1 MCRLTDKCAAGGARE
16 REQDLPER
24 SASKHDYPGEVI
36 LAVDTSL
43 GTAVA
48 IVDADGRRRADA
60 SSPDALGHAEVIGT
74 LLQQALAQAGDE
86 ITRVVAGMGPG
97 PFTGLRIGIATAR
110 AFALGR
116 GIGVVAVPS
125 HFGAALSILEDNPQ
139 IGTFAIVTD
148 ARRREVAISVFR
160 GLDADGI
167 PHLKSETV
175 LVPRTGAEAYLD
187 GLDAREVT
195 SVDAAALGRVGIRA
209 AHAGRELA
217 GAEPLY
223 LRQPDVTM
231 PGAPKRV
238 GL

>member
-1 MCRLTDKCAAGGARE
+1 M
-16 REQDLPER
+16 
-24 SASKHDYPGEVI
+24 I

-60 SSPDALGHAEVIGT
+60 SSPDPLGHAEVVGT
-74 LLQQALAQAGDE
+74 LLQRALAEAGDE
-86 ITRVVAGMGPG
+86 ITHVVAGMGPG

-116 GIGVVAVPS
+116 GIDVIAVPS
-125 HFGAALSILEDNPQ
+125 HFGAALAVLEENPQ

-148 ARRREVAISVFR
+148 ARRREVAISLFR
-160 GLDADGI
+160 GLDDDGI
-167 PHLKSETV
+167 PHLTSETV

-187 GLDAREVT
+187 GLDGREVT
-195 SVDAAALGRVGIRA
+195 TLDGAALARVGIRA
-209 AHAGRELA
+209 ARAGRELV

>member
-1 MCRLTDKCAAGGARE
+1 M
-16 REQDLPER
+16 
-24 SASKHDYPGEVI
+24 I

-60 SSPDALGHAEVIGT
+60 SSPDPLGHAEVVGT
-74 LLQQALAQAGDE
+74 LLQRALAEAGDE
-86 ITRVVAGMGPG
+86 ITHVVAGMGPG

-116 GIGVVAVPS
+116 GIDVIAVPS
-125 HFGAALSILEDNPQ
+125 HFGAALAVLEENPQ

-148 ARRREVAISVFR
+148 ARRREVAISLFR
-160 GLDADGI
+160 GLDDDGI
-167 PHLKSETV
+167 PHLMSETV

-187 GLDAREVT
+187 GLDGREVT
-195 SVDAAALGRVGIRA
+195 TLDGAALARVGIRA
-209 AHAGRELA
+209 AHAGRELV